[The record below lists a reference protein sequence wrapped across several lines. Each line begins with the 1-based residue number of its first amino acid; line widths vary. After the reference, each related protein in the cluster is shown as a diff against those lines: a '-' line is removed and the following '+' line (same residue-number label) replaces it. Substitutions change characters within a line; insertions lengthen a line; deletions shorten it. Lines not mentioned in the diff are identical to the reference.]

1 MLQQLEIALLEA
13 LQQFLLLPA
22 IFNVGIFALISAVF
36 IGLQFAK
43 QKENRVYGVI
53 GVLFGLLAAWHLFK
67 PERIPDGIDNL
78 IVSMLTPHNPHPL
91 PGFLENI
98 ASVLIAPADQ
108 RSVFEEV
115 LAIVLVV
122 YAAIVVF
129 VSIEAY
135 RKTGKIIGSFA
146 LSSLGKSNQRPK
158 RSKTNELGSGDLA
171 ASEHIEK
178 WTKPS
183 GKPGDTILNVTGIR
197 GADGFTIE
205 STKLHI
211 PRGERNRHMLIVA
224 KTGGGKTTR
233 LITPILY
240 SDCMCPVSSSIVI
253 DSKPEMWRMVAAM
266 TKRYNPAKNIM
277 LFNPLDLAR
286 TYSWNVL
293 SKIENDTDAKLIANT
308 IIQATD
314 VPTAKGDSPFFRN
327 NALAILNS
335 IMIGLL
341 HDGSET
347 LSMPRIHELVQSGMK
362 NLCDWLEK
370 HPHALRNTRSF
381 IELARSGSQN
391 ADTIM
396 SELSMRLSAW
406 DIHAIRAT
414 TALDEL
420 NLADLIDKPSLF
432 VVELRESELEMLRP
446 MANVIVVEILR
457 YLTKR
462 AESYPGGVLP
472 RPVSLI
478 IDEFASALGRLPDIH
493 VKLNTLRSRN
503 VSIVAAVQSLAQIKA
518 NYSDNADSVIA
529 GFSTKIF
536 IPSLEV
542 SDAEWASKETGQMTV
557 RFQTQST
564 GSNKKLIEVFAS
576 KNDGKQEQVQQ
587 RAVLT
592 PDEIGRPRDN
602 IQTFFLPN
610 TPAFQGFLVPY
621 YENPEM
627 SRRIKE
633 FSSADKELQLRESPI
648 QYEEILPESPPPP
661 PADPY
666 GSSWNSGGYN
676 PDPWATPPAAPNS
689 TPMNDGAFGTNPW
702 DPSQSNPTPFSEPS
716 SISSQTFAANKSGN
730 LYESSYNQYNDNN
743 QSVGEITED
752 KIDNST
758 PVNSGGEKS
767 VDDPFAVL
775 SESPHNQAI
784 AVPEGSS
791 EDPNDFSDPDFD
803 AEMAELDKILD
814 EIEEEERQQGQ
825 LNGNTPDSSSKK
837 GASTNGVSPKTPKE
851 SLNDREQYT
860 AAPRPS
866 AAPPQPQPPPPTR
879 QPQAQQFN
887 FTDTT
892 GWSEARIRN
901 RLEELKV
908 KLNWHHTVGSARKWW
923 ETFEKENASR
933 TGLILRLAEELF
945 VRKATISDFFLAFV
959 YSNAEN
965 VEKNLEYLDNMLAER
980 AKSSAPHES

>member
-1 MLQQLEIALLEA
+1 MLQHLEIAILEA
-13 LQQFLLLPA
+13 LQNFFLLPA
-22 IFNVGIFALISAVF
+22 LFNVGLFAIFSAAF
-36 IGLQFAK
+36 IGVQFVK
-43 QKENRVYGVI
+43 QKENRAWGVV
-53 GVLFGLLAAWHLFK
+53 GVLFGLLAVWHLFK
-67 PERIPDGIDNL
+67 PERIPESIDQAIIAL
-78 IVSMLTPHNPHPL
+78 LTPHEPHPL
-91 PGFLENI
+91 PGYLEVI
-98 ASVLIAPADQ
+98 FEFFIAPAELRNVYQ
-108 RSVFEEV
+108 EVFGLV
-115 LAIVLVV
+115 LITYLIIVG
-122 YAAIVVF
+122 A
-129 VSIEAY
+129 VSIDAY
-135 RKTGKIIGSFA
+135 RKTGKIWGSFA
-146 LSSLGKSNQRPK
+146 LTSIKSNVARPK

-171 ASEHIEK
+171 AAEHIEK

-183 GKPGDTILNVTGIR
+183 GKPADTVLNVTGIR
-197 GADGFTIE
+197 GADGFGLDA
-205 STKLHI
+205 TKLHI

-240 SDCMCPVSSSIVI
+240 NDCMCPVSSSIVI

-266 TKRYNPAKNIM
+266 TRHYNPQKNIM

-286 TYSWNVL
+286 TYSWNIL

-308 IIQATD
+308 IIAATD
-314 VPTAKGDSPFFRN
+314 TPTAKGDSPFFRN

-341 HDGSET
+341 HDSSET
-347 LSMPRIHELVQSGMK
+347 LSMPRIHEIVQSGMK
-362 NLCDWLEK
+362 NLCDWLERR
-370 HPHALRNTRSF
+370 PHALRNTRAF

-396 SELSMRLSAW
+396 SELSMRMSAW
-406 DIHAIRAT
+406 DIHAIRAS

-420 NLADLIDKPSLF
+420 NLADLIDKPSLL

-446 MANVIVVEILR
+446 LANVIVVEILR

-503 VSIVAAVQSLAQIKA
+503 VSIIAAVQSLAQIKA

-576 KNDGKQEQVQQ
+576 RNDGKQEQVQQ

-610 TPAFQGFLVPY
+610 TPSFQGFLVPY

-627 SRRIKE
+627 ARRIKE
-633 FSSADKELQLRESPI
+633 FAVAEKELKLRESPI

-661 PADPY
+661 PPPSDPY
-666 GSSWNSGGYN
+666 GGWNSPGAGFN
-676 PDPWATPPAAPNS
+676 SDPWATPPGGNTAPLGNS
-689 TPMNDGAFGTNPW
+689 PAGTNPW
-702 DPSQSNPTPFSEPS
+702 DLPPTTPNTPLEGSTGSANGASDPFSDITKPQTSTDATDSQNLDQSPS
-716 SISSQTFAANKSGN
+716 
-730 LYESSYNQYNDNN
+730 
-743 QSVGEITED
+743 
-752 KIDNST
+752 
-758 PVNSGGEKS
+758 
-767 VDDPFAVL
+767 DPFSAL
-775 SESPHNQAI
+775 N
-784 AVPEGSS
+784 PEASK
-791 EDPNDFSDPDFD
+791 DPFSLEEIDKSIGDPDFNN
-803 AEMAELDKILD
+803 EMDELDRILD
-814 EIEEEERQQGQ
+814 EIELEEKKFLKNSASSTENPNPERPNTNNRGQ
-825 LNGNTPDSSSKK
+825 
-837 GASTNGVSPKTPKE
+837 
-851 SLNDREQYT
+851 
-860 AAPRPS
+860 S
-866 AAPPQPQPPPPTR
+866 AQPPQPPPQARAPTTNYSA
-879 QPQAQQFN
+879 PAQSFA

-892 GWSEARIRN
+892 GWSEPRIRN
-901 RLEELKV
+901 RLEEIKV
-908 KLNWHHTVGSARKWW
+908 KLNWHNTVGSARKWW
-923 ETFEKENASR
+923 EAFEKENATRNS
-933 TGLILRLAEELF
+933 LILRLAEELL

-959 YSNAEN
+959 YSNSEN
-965 VEKNLEYLDNMLAER
+965 VEKNLEYLDQMLADR
-980 AKSSAPHES
+980 AKNPPPPTE

>member
-1 MLQQLEIALLEA
+1 MLQHLEIAFLEA
-13 LQQFLLLPA
+13 LQAFFLLPS
-22 IFNVGIFALISAVF
+22 IFNVGVFALVSAIF
-36 IGLQFAK
+36 IGIQFAK
-43 QKENRVYGVI
+43 QKENRVYGVV
-53 GVLFGLLAAWHLFK
+53 GVFFGLLAAWHLFK
-67 PERIPDGIDNL
+67 PDRIPDSIDQAINSLLTPHEPNPLPGYLEVIFENLVAPADVRHVYEELLGLVTFTYLL
-78 IVSMLTPHNPHPL
+78 IVS
-91 PGFLENI
+91 
-98 ASVLIAPADQ
+98 
-108 RSVFEEV
+108 
-115 LAIVLVV
+115 VV
-122 YAAIVVF
+122 
-129 VSIEAY
+129 SLDSY
-135 RKTGKIIGSFA
+135 RKTGQIVGSF
-146 LSSLGKSNQRPK
+146 SLTSLKSQVARPK

-171 ASEHIEK
+171 AQEHIEK
-178 WTKPS
+178 WTSPS
-183 GKPGDTILNVTGIR
+183 GKPADTILNVRGIR
-197 GADGFTIE
+197 GADGFTID
-205 STKLHI
+205 TAKLHI
-211 PRGERNRHMLIVA
+211 PRGERNRHMLIIA

-240 SDCMCPVSSSIVI
+240 NDCMCPISSSIVI
-253 DSKPEMWRMVAAM
+253 DSKPEMWRNVAAM
-266 TKRYNPAKNIM
+266 TRHYNPQKNIM

-286 TYSWNVL
+286 TYSWNIL

-341 HDGSET
+341 HDKTDT

-362 NLCDWLEK
+362 NLCDWLER
-370 HPHALRNTRSF
+370 HPHALRNTRAF

-406 DIHAIRAT
+406 DIHAIRAS

-503 VSIVAAVQSLAQIKA
+503 VSIIAAVQSLAQIKA

-536 IPSLEV
+536 IPTLEV
-542 SDAEWASKETGQMTV
+542 SDSEWASKETGQMTV

-610 TPAFQGFLVPY
+610 TPAFQGFLVAS

-627 SRRIKE
+627 AKRIKE
-633 FSSADKELQLRESPI
+633 FSGEDKELKIRQSPI
-648 QYEEILPESPPPP
+648 QYEEVLPESPQPP

-666 GSSWNSGGYN
+666 AGGWNSGAGYN
-676 PDPWATPPAAPNS
+676 PDPWAAPPAPPAPN
-689 TPMNDGAFGTNPW
+689 ANPW
-702 DPSQSNPTPFSEPS
+702 DLPPSATPPSAATGSSPEQGLFDNPSSTPPTNDPFSTIPAKAADEPRES
-716 SISSQTFAANKSGN
+716 GELKSETTN
-730 LYESSYNQYNDNN
+730 
-743 QSVGEITED
+743 
-752 KIDNST
+752 
-758 PVNSGGEKS
+758 
-767 VDDPFAVL
+767 DPFAVI
-775 SESPHNQAI
+775 SEKPKT
-784 AVPEGSS
+784 PF
-791 EDPNDFSDPDFD
+791 EDPFDSGLDDKDFKD
-803 AEMAELDKILD
+803 EMDELDKILD
-814 EIEEEERQQGQ
+814 EIEAEEKKFMSEDNKTKRSAPTSQTPPAYQQ
-825 LNGNTPDSSSKK
+825 
-837 GASTNGVSPKTPKE
+837 
-851 SLNDREQYT
+851 
-860 AAPRPS
+860 APSQPNPAYR
-866 AAPPQPQPPPPTR
+866 PPQQPMPPPAA
-879 QPQAQQFN
+879 QAQQFN

-892 GWSEARIRN
+892 GWSEPRIRN
-901 RLEELKV
+901 RLEEIKV
-908 KLNWHHTVGSARKWW
+908 KLNWHNTMGSARKWW
-923 ETFEKENASR
+923 EAFEKENATR
-933 TGLILRLAEELF
+933 APLILRLAEELL

-959 YSNAEN
+959 YSNSEN
-965 VEKNLEYLDNMLAER
+965 VEKNLEYLDQMLADR
-980 AKSSAPHES
+980 AKNNTPPI

>member
-1 MLQQLEIALLEA
+1 MLQHFEIAFLEA
-13 LQQFLLLPA
+13 LQGFFLLPS
-22 IFNVGIFALISAVF
+22 IFNVGLFTIISATF
-36 IGLQFAK
+36 IGIQFAK
-43 QKENRVYGVI
+43 QKENRLYGVV

-67 PERIPDGIDNL
+67 PDRLPDSIEQAINSL
-78 IVSMLTPHNPHPL
+78 LTPHEPNPL
-91 PGFLENI
+91 PGYLEVIFENL
-98 ASVLIAPADQ
+98 VAPADL
-108 RSVFEEV
+108 RHVYEEIFSLV
-115 LAIVLVV
+115 LFTYLMIVGVV
-122 YAAIVVF
+122 
-129 VSIEAY
+129 SLDSY
-135 RKTGKIIGSFA
+135 RKTGQILGSF
-146 LSSLGKSNQRPK
+146 SLNSLKAQVARPK

-171 ASEHIEK
+171 GQEHIEK
-178 WTKPS
+178 WTSPS
-183 GKPGDTILNVTGIR
+183 GKPADTILSIRGVR
-197 GADGFTIE
+197 GADGFGIDTA
-205 STKLHI
+205 KLHI

-240 SDCMCPVSSSIVI
+240 NDCMCPISSSIII

-266 TKRYNPAKNIM
+266 TRHYNPQKNIM

-286 TYSWNVL
+286 TYSWNIL

-341 HDGSET
+341 HDKTDT
-347 LSMPRIHELVQSGMK
+347 LSMPRIHEIVQSGMK
-362 NLCDWLEK
+362 NLCDWLERR
-370 HPHALRNTRSF
+370 PHALRNTRAF

-406 DIHAIRAT
+406 DLHAIRAS
-414 TALDEL
+414 TALNEL

-503 VSIVAAVQSLAQIKA
+503 VSIIAAVQSLAQIKA

-536 IPSLEV
+536 IPTLEV

-610 TPAFQGFLVPY
+610 TPAFQGFLVASF
-621 YENPEM
+621 ENPEM
-627 SRRIKE
+627 AKRIKE
-633 FSSADKELQLRESPI
+633 FSGEDKELKLRQSPI
-648 QYEEILPESPPPP
+648 HYEEILPESPPPP

-666 GSSWNSGGYN
+666 GSSWNAGAGNN
-676 PDPWATPPAAPNS
+676 PDPWGAPPAAP
-689 TPMNDGAFGTNPW
+689 PLGTNPW
-702 DPSQSNPTPFSEPS
+702 DAPPPNSAPSNQLQQDSTKEDSLFTDTAKPSSVQSNDPFSNIPDGDAVTTTREQDAMS
-716 SISSQTFAANKSGN
+716 SETN
-730 LYESSYNQYNDNN
+730 
-743 QSVGEITED
+743 
-752 KIDNST
+752 
-758 PVNSGGEKS
+758 
-767 VDDPFAVL
+767 DPFSVI
-775 SESPHNQAI
+775 SDTKNVE
-784 AVPEGSS
+784 S
-791 EDPNDFSDPDFD
+791 EDSFDSGLDDKDFKN
-803 AEMAELDKILD
+803 EMDELDKILD
-814 EIEEEERQQGQ
+814 EIEAEE
-825 LNGNTPDSSSKK
+825 KK
-837 GASTNGVSPKTPKE
+837 FMAEDKGKAPPAQNFNPYQPAPSPQP
-851 SLNDREQYT
+851 
-860 AAPRPS
+860 AAPYSR
-866 AAPPQPQPPPPTR
+866 PPPP
-879 QPQAQQFN
+879 PPSQASNGSQFN

-892 GWSEARIRN
+892 GWSEPRIRN
-901 RLEELKV
+901 RLEEIKV
-908 KLNWHHTVGSARKWW
+908 KLNWHNTMGSARKWW
-923 ETFEKENASR
+923 EAFEKENATR
-933 TGLILRLAEELF
+933 APLILRLSEELLA
-945 VRKATISDFFLAFV
+945 RKATISDFFLAFV
-959 YSNAEN
+959 YSNSEN
-965 VEKNLEYLDNMLAER
+965 VEKNLEYLDQMLADR
-980 AKSSAPHES
+980 AKNAPPSV